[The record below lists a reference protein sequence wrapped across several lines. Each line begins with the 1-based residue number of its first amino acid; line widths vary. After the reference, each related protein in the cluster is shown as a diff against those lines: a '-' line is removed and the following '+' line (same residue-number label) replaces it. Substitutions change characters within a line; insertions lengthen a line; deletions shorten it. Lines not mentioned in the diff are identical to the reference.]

1 MRGARIGITAA
12 RRAPEQAA
20 LVRSLGGEPVVG
32 SSLAP
37 DPPAPDAQVVPRLL
51 IALARPIDIAIF
63 LTGAGVRL
71 VEEVARRHDLWDP
84 LRRALEGAHV
94 VARGPKPRAA
104 LRESGI
110 PIGWV
115 VDPPRTSLIAQTLG
129 ARDLTG
135 CRVLVQGFGPE
146 PDELVARLRGAGAS
160 VIVVC
165 PYGAGLPRD
174 AGPAQELARQ
184 AAEGRLDA
192 VTFTSA
198 LAVRQWAAL
207 AEAAGVAP
215 GDLRRSPT
223 LFVSIGPVTHQAML
237 EEGLRVD
244 VEPEVPRMGAMY
256 RELARRLEDAD
267 ERAIRHAAVGDSPG

>member
-1 MRGARIGITAA
+1 MRGARVGITAA
-12 RRAPEQAA
+12 RRAAEQAA
-20 LVRSLGGEPVVG
+20 LVRALGGEPVIG
-32 SSLAP
+32 SSLAT
-37 DPPAPDAQVVPRLL
+37 DPPAPDEQVVPRLQ

-71 VEEVARRHDLWDP
+71 AEEVARRHDLWDP
-84 LRRALEGAHV
+84 MRRALEGAHV

-104 LRESGI
+104 LRDAGI
-110 PIGWV
+110 PIAWV
-115 VDPPRTSLIAQTLG
+115 ADPPRTSLIAETMG

-146 PDELVARLRGAGAS
+146 PDELVARLRAAGAS

-165 PYGAGLPRD
+165 PYGAGLPQD
-174 AGPAQELARQ
+174 GAPAQELARD

-192 VTFTSA
+192 VSFTSA

-223 LFVSIGPVTHQAML
+223 LFASIGPVTRRAMR

-244 VEPEVPRMGAMY
+244 VEPEIPRMGAMY
-256 RELARRLEDAD
+256 RELARRLEPAG
-267 ERAIRHAAVGDSPG
+267 EPAPGHVVAGGPPG

>member
-12 RRAPEQAA
+12 RRASEQAA
-20 LVRSLGGEPVVG
+20 LVRALGGEPVIG
-32 SSLAP
+32 SSLAT
-37 DPPAPDAQVVPRLL
+37 DPPAPDEQVVPRLL
-51 IALARPIDIAIF
+51 VALARPLDIAIF
-63 LTGAGVRL
+63 LTGAGVRRA
-71 VEEVARRHDLWDP
+71 EEVARRHDLWEP
-84 LRRALEGAHV
+84 LCRALDGAHV

-104 LRESGI
+104 LRDAGI

-115 VDPPRTSLIAQTLG
+115 ADPPRTSLIAQTLG

-146 PDELVARLRGAGAS
+146 PDELVSRLRGAGAS

-174 AGPAQELARQ
+174 GGPAQELARQ
-184 AAEGRLDA
+184 AAAGRLGA

-223 LFVSIGPVTHQAML
+223 LFVSVGPVTRAAMR

-244 VEPEVPRMGAMY
+244 VEPDVPRMGAMY
-256 RELARRLEDAD
+256 RELARRLEPAD
-267 ERAIRHAAVGDSPG
+267 ERAPGHAVAGGSPG